1 MPNLVNLCVSLGFCS
16 NRSERLL
23 TQQKWLRQ
31 LHQHSLPQ
39 PGWQLLNCS
48 EHLSS
53 PLSRELVW
61 SQSSLLLIFCHTGGT
76 AFFPL
81 LSLAS
86 LGIWRTISG
95 TFWSCFGLFTFL
107 PKDLP
112 AWWNVSDLETVT
124 PWHLKHF
131 WTQTFLSRFIQSVF
145 VVNRTQ
151 KGNIGK
157 YWKVCMKG
165 FFFF

>member
-1 MPNLVNLCVSLGFCS
+1 MPSLVNLCLSQFCS

-23 TQQKWLRQ
+23 TEQKWLRQ

-53 PLSRELVW
+53 PLVRFCFFQGAGLVAVFFAAHFLSHW
-61 SQSSLLLIFCHTGGT
+61 RDCF
-76 AFFPL
+76 FFPL
-81 LSLAS
+81 LSLVS

-95 TFWSCFGLFTFL
+95 TFWSCSGLFTFL

-145 VVNRTQ
+145 
-151 KGNIGK
+151 
-157 YWKVCMKG
+157 CS
-165 FFFF
+165 